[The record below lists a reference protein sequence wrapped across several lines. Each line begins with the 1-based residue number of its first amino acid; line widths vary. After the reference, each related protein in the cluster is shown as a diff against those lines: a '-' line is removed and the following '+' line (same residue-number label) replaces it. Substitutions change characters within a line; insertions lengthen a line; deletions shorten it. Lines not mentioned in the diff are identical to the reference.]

1 MMSSSLSNANYTDRT
16 GSAALKLHFYKF
28 HAKTQSGALRR
39 LCDGACE
46 KPFSHNNCLTPD
58 GPKIASL
65 CDEKI
70 KLNLNENNQTIFLS
84 ALIFVL
90 AFAFTFIAQNIICEF
105 FPPPERIYMYTY
117 VFFCIYPHIIY
128 LFLVV

>member
-1 MMSSSLSNANYTDRT
+1 MSSLLSNANYTDRT

-28 HAKTQSGALRR
+28 HAKT

-70 KLNLNENNQTIFLS
+70 KLKI
-84 ALIFVL
+84 
-90 AFAFTFIAQNIICEF
+90 
-105 FPPPERIYMYTY
+105 
-117 VFFCIYPHIIY
+117 
-128 LFLVV
+128 